1 MNRLPAR
8 RVVIAGAAAA
18 AALAALKKPA
28 QAQTVTPA
36 ELAKH
41 EKYMR
46 LAIAQAHRNP
56 GRPFGSVI
64 VDERTGEVVG
74 EGVVNMGANPMYH
87 SEIVAMN
94 DYIAKHGNKGWENL
108 TMYGTGEACPMCM
121 SAMVWAGI
129 PRMVY
134 GSDTPFVRQFVP
146 RTWSPRRRPS
156 TPTSCCWAACWRA
169 SPTRCSRNAARSAA
183 RSSTVHC
190 AYVVARM
197 RTLRNERHSFHRL
210 GPAMT

>member
-1 MNRLPAR
+1 MNRLPPR

-94 DYIAKHGNKGWENL
+94 DYIAKHGNKDWENL

-134 GSDTPFVRQFVP
+134 GSDTPFVRQFVNNINI
-146 RTWSPRRRPS
+146 
-156 TPTSCCWAACWRA
+156 RA
-169 SPTRCSRNAARSAA
+169 KD
-183 RSSTVHC
+183 
-190 AYVVARM
+190 VVAASQALYTNQLLLGGVLASVTDKM
-197 RTLRNERHSFHRL
+197 FEER
-210 GPAMT
+210 GKVGGQK